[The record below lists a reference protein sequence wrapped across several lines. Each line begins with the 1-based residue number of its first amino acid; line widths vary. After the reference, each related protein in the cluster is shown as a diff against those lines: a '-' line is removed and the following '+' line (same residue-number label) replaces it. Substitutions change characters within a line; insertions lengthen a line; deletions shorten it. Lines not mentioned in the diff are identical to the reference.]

1 MSCFWYRFVA
11 VNRSLIVR
19 GLTDKTLER
28 ISPETDGYIGEIFSE
43 MCGQYV
49 EANILSGSIGA
60 EIGHWWGTDPGMGAQ
75 ADIDIMTRL
84 SEEELL
90 LGICLWTREQV
101 GAEQL
106 EIIKWQSRIF
116 PERDK
121 KIYIFARSGFAEG
134 CVEYAAESGNIHLL
148 TFEDVMAGLA

>member
-19 GLTDKTLER
+19 GLTDKALER

-60 EIGHWWGTDPGMGAQ
+60 EIGRWWGTDPGMGAQ
-75 ADIDIMTRL
+75 ADIC
-84 SEEELL
+84 LL
-90 LGICLWTREQV
+90 YT
-101 GAEQL
+101 
-106 EIIKWQSRIF
+106 SR
-116 PERDK
+116 
-121 KIYIFARSGFAEG
+121 
-134 CVEYAAESGNIHLL
+134 CV
-148 TFEDVMAGLA
+148 